1 MILSSMLRPFRPA
14 LLPLLALGFVTPAVL
29 AQDAETAQPRPAEIA
44 PKSAQALLTA
54 ITSAGDH
61 LVAVGSRGHV
71 LVSTADQTRWKQVP
85 IPVRGLLTDVR
96 FIDERT
102 GWVVGHDAV
111 ILKTTDAG
119 ETWTLQHFDAT
130 AEPLLTVVPVSA
142 EHIYAFGAYG
152 LLLESTDGGANWAPK
167 ASEIAD
173 EGFHL
178 NAVTRLGDNSLLLV
192 GEMGMLARSEDNGET
207 WARLPAPY
215 DSSLF
220 AVAAKGEKGAV
231 IAGLRG
237 NVFVTEDVSAGE
249 WTAIET
255 DSVQS
260 IFNIVPQADGGYVLV
275 GLNASLLRLAPD
287 GRVSELSPQLVEA
300 DGVVP
305 ELPHVALKANGV
317 NDVEAGAYADAELVA
332 GGLVTVGDFGIRRW
346 SLN

>member
-1 MILSSMLRPFRPA
+1 MTLFSMLRPLRPA
-14 LLPLLALGFVTPAVL
+14 LLPLLALGLVTPPAM
-29 AQDAETAQPRPAEIA
+29 AQDEETVQPRPAEIA

-54 ITSAGDH
+54 ISTAGDH
-61 LVAVGSRGHV
+61 LVAVGSRGHI
-71 LVSTADQTRWKQVP
+71 LVSSDDQSRWKQVAV
-85 IPVRGLLTDVR
+85 PVRGLLTDVR
-96 FIDERT
+96 FIDNRT
-102 GWVVGHDAV
+102 GWVVGHDAA
-111 ILKTTDAG
+111 ILKTTDGG
-119 ETWTLQHFDAT
+119 ENWTLQHFDAT
-130 AEPLLTVVPVSA
+130 AEPLLTVLPVSA

-152 LLLESTDGGANWAPK
+152 LLLESTDGGANWANK

-178 NAVTRLGDNSLLLV
+178 NAVARLGDNSLLLV

-220 AVAAKGEKGAV
+220 AVAARGDKGAV

-237 NVFVTEDVSAGE
+237 NVFVTDDVVAGE
-249 WTAIET
+249 WTAVNT

-260 IFNIVPQADGGYVLV
+260 IFNIVPQADGAYVLV
-275 GLNASLLRLAPD
+275 GLNASLLQLGADGSVTPLA
-287 GRVSELSPQLVEA
+287 PQLVEA
-300 DGVVP
+300 EGAAP
-305 ELPHVALKANGV
+305 ELPFVALKANGA
-317 NDVEAGAYADAELVA
+317 NDVEVGAYADAELVA